1 LEAQPPEAQSL
12 DAQSLDA
19 QSLDAQ
25 SLAEHCAEAM
35 LAADGASAWLG
46 IRLVSV
52 GPGRAELAMT
62 VTEQMLNGHRIGH
75 GGFVFSLADSAF
87 AVACNSYNR
96 STVAAGCDTDFTAAV
111 YGGDELSAIAVER
124 YRRGRSG
131 LYDVTVRRADGAVV
145 AELRGR
151 AREIPGSLV

>member
-1 LEAQPPEAQSL
+1 MTSPGEAVP
-12 DAQSLDA
+12 DADQL
-19 QSLDAQ
+19 
-25 SLAEHCAEAM
+25 LAERCAKAM
-35 LAADGASAWLG
+35 LATDSASAWLG
-46 IRLVSV
+46 IRLLAV
-52 GPGRAELAMT
+52 GPGHATLAMT

-96 STVAAGCDTDFTAAV
+96 VTVAAGCDIDFLAQAQEGDGLVAV
-111 YGGDELSAIAVER
+111 AVER

-131 LYDVTVRRADGAVV
+131 LYDVSVRRADGIQV

-151 AREIPGSLV
+151 AREIGGTLV